1 MIFTGSDGGGR
12 VCTIYSPSVTTDGG
26 MMDIPSGTQNVILY
40 CICRR
45 GGIVAAGP
53 TLWFING
60 TQVTR
65 NSSDGDNPYSRNN
78 VPAPLIIPSFTST
91 SDGTYGCRENTLGP
105 PRATINLV
113 AMSGMCNYNNYIMTA
128 ILFSYIYRPIF

>member
-1 MIFTGSDGGGR
+1 
-12 VCTIYSPSVTTDGG
+12 
-26 MMDIPSGTQNVILY
+26 MMDIFSGTQNVILY

-45 GGIVAAGP
+45 GGIIAAGP

-60 TQVTR
+60 AQVTR

-105 PRATINLV
+105 PRATINLL
-113 AMSGMCNYNNYIMTA
+113 AMSGMCNYNAKQKHPAYRYKKSA
-128 ILFSYIYRPIF
+128 RPIRSSIANRCDQKL